1 MVELKE
7 ETSFNVKG
15 NTPEVNAES
24 GLDILYQISNAVV
37 SKRCLEEI
45 LSLIVTLVAQVMDS
59 RICSLMLVN
68 EKQGEL
74 DIKATQSLSPRYRD
88 KPPTKIG
95 QSVSGLVV
103 QTKKALQVLD
113 VRKDAR
119 FKYPDI
125 AREEGLCSLLSVPML
140 MGEKVIGVLNCYT
153 QQEKTFQ
160 EKDIQLLVTIS
171 NQAAIAIEHV
181 NLLDEQIRLKESIEA
196 RKLVERAKGILMK
209 RCNISEDEA
218 YRFIQKKSMDNNK
231 PLKEVAEALLLA
243 EELKPF

>member
-1 MVELKE
+1 MVIPWKTRDTKTIAKAAVRNRFRCSKLRGMPT
-7 ETSFNVKG
+7 TSAIGMEPFN
-15 NTPEVNAES
+15 
-24 GLDILYQISNAVV
+24 
-37 SKRCLEEI
+37 
-45 LSLIVTLVAQVMDS
+45 
-59 RICSLMLVN
+59 
-68 EKQGEL
+68 
-74 DIKATQSLSPRYRD
+74 
-88 KPPTKIG
+88 PPQKTMCDHDPG
-95 QSVSGLVV
+95 
-103 QTKKALQVLD
+103 T
-113 VRKDAR
+113 DAR

-153 QQEKTFQ
+153 KQEKTFQ

-196 RKLVERAKGILMK
+196 RKIVERAKGILMK